1 MAGETRLPTGHV
13 FRVER
18 ARGPIWYAKYR
29 LPDGRQV
36 QKKIGPA
43 WTGRGRPAAGYVTK
57 RLAEDWLRNLIDEA
71 RRGTLPGMVRTG
83 VTFADAA
90 AEWLRYIEHD
100 RMRKPSTISTYR
112 SLLGSRILPAFG
124 SIPIESITSE
134 MIESWIASVDRTA
147 ATRVKLLAMVHG
159 IFQRARKVWGLK
171 VNPAVD
177 VEKPP
182 LSRSGDIE
190 VFSPE
195 EVWALVRAAASE
207 QDAAI
212 FLTAAFTGLRRGEL
226 LALHWRDVDFA
237 GSVVRVRASYHEGV
251 LSTPKSGKV
260 RSVPLAPDVGEVL
273 AKLAA
278 REVFTGDDDLVFIGE
293 DGYLDGSALRRRYDA
308 AIARAG
314 LRRLRFHDLRHTF
327 GTRMIAKADI
337 RRVQEWMG
345 HADVQ
350 TTMKYLHYV
359 PRAEDAQLVAEAFR
373 LATPAASE
381 SSLKS

>member
-1 MAGETRLPTGHV
+1 
-13 FRVER
+13 
-18 ARGPIWYAKYR
+18 
-29 LPDGRQV
+29 
-36 QKKIGPA
+36 
-43 WTGRGRPAAGYVTK
+43 
-57 RLAEDWLRNLIDEA
+57 
-71 RRGTLPGMVRTG
+71 
-83 VTFADAA
+83 
-90 AEWLRYIEHD
+90 
-100 RMRKPSTISTYR
+100 MRKPSTISTYR